1 MAFHPKIS
9 LIGALLLGGVSLGL
23 LLFLLGRM
31 SAGADLAQWLIG
43 VGVGLVI
50 VGAAAVGIVR
60 HLPESQR
67 FEGMLHHG
75 AASSEEGYVSAQPR
89 LELIG
94 RAGTAASEL
103 RPAGIAE
110 IDGERV
116 DVTTEGD
123 WVKSGTPI
131 IVVRAEGMRVVVRP
145 APQLGA
151 GSSSQGVHHG

>member
-1 MAFHPKIS
+1 MERRRRSFEVSMAFHPKIS
-9 LIGALLLGGVSLGL
+9 LLGALRRGGVSLGL

-31 SAGADLAQWLIG
+31 SAGADLASWMIG

-50 VGAAAVGIVR
+50 VGAAGVGLVR

-89 LELIG
+89 HELVG

-103 RPAGIAE
+103 RPAGI
-110 IDGERV
+110 
-116 DVTTEGD
+116 
-123 WVKSGTPI
+123 
-131 IVVRAEGMRVVVRP
+131 
-145 APQLGA
+145 
-151 GSSSQGVHHG
+151 

>member
-1 MAFHPKIS
+1 MAVHPKIS
-9 LIGALLLGGVSLGL
+9 LFGTLLLGGVSLGL
-23 LLFLLGRM
+23 ILFLLGRM
-31 SAGADLAQWLIG
+31 SAGAGLAQWLIG
-43 VGVGLVI
+43 VAVGLVI
-50 VGAAAVGIVR
+50 VGAIGIGLAR

-75 AASSEEGYVSAQPR
+75 AASSEEGFVSAR
-89 LELIG
+89 ARTELLG
-94 RAGTAASEL
+94 RPGLAVSEL

-110 IDGERV
+110 IEGERV

-131 IVVRAEGMRVVVRP
+131 VVVRAEGMRVVVRP

-151 GSSSQGVHHG
+151 GSSSQGAQHG